1 VKKLLLNWL
10 LISAIGA
17 TAGTINTSVTSLS
30 GFGNVYVFHSST
42 SLRYTVSASALTA
55 PLIITAPTGFEISLN
70 YLHSYTHSIQLN
82 PVSGNISTTNIYVRF
97 SPSTLGAASGSVSNS
112 SLGSTT
118 KNVSVTGTCINWNIP
133 PNYYNTINTQR
144 NAALKTALFSIVSS
158 GTTALSYTPGV
169 WNAFAT
175 TDVQPNGK
183 VWDIYSTRFDQA
195 SPYEFTLGTDQDA
208 GSGGTAEGQKYNREH
223 SFPQSWFGGS
233 VTPMHSDLH
242 HVFATDKFVNAQRAD
257 FPYGTVSAPNWTSLI
272 GGKRGP
278 NTFPGYTGTVF
289 EPIDEYKGDVA
300 RAQLYMATRYE
311 NLIAGWQT
319 NATADNVLSGN
330 SFPAY
335 DAWFVNLLIS
345 WHNLDPVSDKEIK
358 RNSAIHALQNN
369 RNPFIDSPQF
379 VQRIWGG
386 SIPAE
391 PTLQAS
397 NLQVTNNSTS
407 SVTLKWVSG
416 NGQRRLV
423 LIRQGSPIGQL
434 PVDTVRYTANAN
446 LPNATLL
453 GNGTYAVYNGTGSTV
468 TITGMQ
474 PNVQYHYAVI
484 EYNGWYT
491 TSNYNTTGYLT
502 SSSTT
507 LPVSWLGISANQT
520 DDGDVLI
527 KWATASEY
535 NNDYFDVQRSIDAI
549 HYETIA
555 TIKGNSNTSSRSDY
569 KYIDVSAV
577 VGQSSYYRIKQVDFD
592 GSHSFSEIAT
602 VIVRSNSFDALL
614 YPNPA
619 KDFIAIV
626 PRFNQVGNYEV
637 VIQNQHGITVVNQIV
652 ENEKDVHHM
661 DVCHLA
667 LGMYFITIRHEST
680 RQTWRTKFIKQ

>member
-1 VKKLLLNWL
+1 MKKLLLNWL